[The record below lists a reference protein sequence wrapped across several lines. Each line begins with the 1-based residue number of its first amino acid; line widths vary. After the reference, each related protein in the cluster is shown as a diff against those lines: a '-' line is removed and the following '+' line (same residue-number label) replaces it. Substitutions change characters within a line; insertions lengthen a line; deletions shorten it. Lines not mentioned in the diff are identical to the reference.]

1 MTFARRRSEWVAIGR
16 FLRVALA
23 WFALAL
29 AALAIY
35 AATAH
40 AATWE

>member
-1 MTFARRRSEWVAIGR
+1 MTFRLRRSEWVAIGR

>member
-1 MTFARRRSEWVAIGR
+1 MTFARRRSEWVAIAV
-16 FLRVALA
+16 FLRRALLA
-23 WFALAL
+23 FAVAL

>member
-16 FLRVALA
+16 FLRRALLA
-23 WFALAL
+23 FALAL